1 MIAHHP
7 ETPLSRLPL
16 PGVREMLGASEQ
28 RTPLQEPRQL
38 RQANAPHPAGDGEE
52 RRRRAPRPDGDADDP
67 SDEQTPQQH
76 ESRSLP
82 VSLRCIGDQVAMGRG
97 LNGSSSQGM
106 LEMVQNSKALSGVK
120 SIRAFLKECA
130 PTSNKEEINPQV
142 MDTYIRSCAGYA
154 VITYLLGIG
163 DRHLD
168 NIMIDVWKAGWSR
181 A

>member
-1 MIAHHP
+1 
-7 ETPLSRLPL
+7 
-16 PGVREMLGASEQ
+16 
-28 RTPLQEPRQL
+28 
-38 RQANAPHPAGDGEE
+38 
-52 RRRRAPRPDGDADDP
+52 
-67 SDEQTPQQH
+67 
-76 ESRSLP
+76 
-82 VSLRCIGDQVAMGRG
+82 
-97 LNGSSSQGM
+97 M

-168 NIMIDVWKAGWSR
+168 NIMIDVWKGSGVECRTKDTSSISILGIFSAKIR
-181 A
+181 R

>member
-1 MIAHHP
+1 MRQDQMVMQMIRLMNKLLNNMNLDLC
-7 ETPLSRLPL
+7 LSPYAVLAIRYGCGWAL
-16 PGVREMLGASEQ
+16 
-28 RTPLQEPRQL
+28 T
-38 RQANAPHPAGDGEE
+38 
-52 RRRRAPRPDGDADDP
+52 
-67 SDEQTPQQH
+67 
-76 ESRSLP
+76 
-82 VSLRCIGDQVAMGRG
+82 C
-97 LNGSSSQGM
+97 SSSQGM

-168 NIMIDVWKAGWSR
+168 NIMIDVGIVGSQYL
-181 A
+181 